1 MTSKEPSG
9 LSRDRQ
15 ILDFISL
22 RLRKAGAVFADAD
35 LAALDIDTVGIDS
48 LELTELIMEL
58 EDQFQVV
65 IDDTVLTG
73 STTVAELASAVAQGA
88 GGEHGG

>member
-1 MTSKEPSG
+1 MMSKEPSG
-9 LSRDRQ
+9 LSRDQQ
-15 ILDFISL
+15 ILDFISS

-35 LAALDIDTVGIDS
+35 LAALDIDSVGIDS

-73 STTVAELASAVAQGA
+73 GTTVAELASAVAHGA
-88 GGEHGG
+88 GGDHGG

>member
-1 MTSKEPSG
+1 MSKEPSG
-9 LSRDRQ
+9 LSRDQQ
-15 ILDFISL
+15 ILDFISS

-35 LAALDIDTVGIDS
+35 LAALDIDSVGIDS

-73 STTVAELASAVAQGA
+73 STTVAESASAVAQGA
-88 GGEHGG
+88 GGEHGS

>member
-9 LSRDRQ
+9 LSRDQQ
-15 ILDFISL
+15 ILDFIRS

-35 LAALDIDTVGIDS
+35 LAALDIDSVGIDS

-73 STTVAELASAVAQGA
+73 STTVAELASSVAQGA

>member
-1 MTSKEPSG
+1 MTNNEPAG
-9 LSRDRQ
+9 QSRDQQ
-15 ILDFISL
+15 ILDFIGS
-22 RLRKAGAVFADAD
+22 RLRKAGAVFVDAD
-35 LAALDIDTVGIDS
+35 LPALDIDSVGIDS

>member
-1 MTSKEPSG
+1 MTSKEASG
-9 LSRDRQ
+9 LSREQQ
-15 ILDFISL
+15 ILDFISS
-22 RLRKAGAVFADAD
+22 RLRRAGAVFADAD
-35 LAALDIDTVGIDS
+35 LASLDIDSVGIDS

-58 EDQFQVV
+58 DDQFQVV

>member
-1 MTSKEPSG
+1 MTNKEPAG
-9 LSRDRQ
+9 QSRDQQ
-15 ILDFISL
+15 ILDFIGS
-22 RLRKAGAVFADAD
+22 RLRKAGAVFVDAD
-35 LAALDIDTVGIDS
+35 LPAPDIDSVGIDS

>member
-1 MTSKEPSG
+1 MTNKEPAG
-9 LSRDRQ
+9 LGRNQQ
-15 ILDFISL
+15 IIDFIGS
-22 RLRKAGAVFADAD
+22 RLRKAGAVFADDD
-35 LAALDIDTVGIDS
+35 LSALDIDSVGIDS

-58 EDQFQVV
+58 EDKFQVV
-65 IDDTVLTG
+65 IDDSVLTG

>member
-1 MTSKEPSG
+1 MTSKEPYG